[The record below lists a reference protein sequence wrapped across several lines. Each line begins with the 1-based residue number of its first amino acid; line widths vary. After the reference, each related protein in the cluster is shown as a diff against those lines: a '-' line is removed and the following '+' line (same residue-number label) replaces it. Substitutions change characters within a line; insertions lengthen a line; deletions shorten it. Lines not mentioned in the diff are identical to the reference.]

1 MRDPDIRPVAIGDLV
16 RWRSVQND
24 EQEEFDIDIGIVISL
39 SRSGA
44 NSLDA
49 QILFNDNTID
59 WLPTKTLEIIS
70 KG

>member
-1 MRDPDIRPVAIGDLV
+1 VRDPDIRPVAIGDLV

-24 EQEEFDIDIGIVISL
+24 EQEALDIDIGIVLSL

-44 NSLDA
+44 NSLA
-49 QILFNDNTID
+49 VQVLFDDNTID
-59 WLPTKTLEIIS
+59 WLPAKTLEIIS

>member
-24 EQEEFDIDIGIVISL
+24 EQEELDIDIGIVLNL

-44 NSLDA
+44 NSLA
-49 QILFNDNTID
+49 VQVLFDDNTID
-59 WLPTKTLEIIS
+59 WLPAKTLEIIN

>member
-24 EQEEFDIDIGIVISL
+24 EQEALDIDIGIVLSL

-44 NSLDA
+44 NSLA
-49 QILFNDNTID
+49 VQVLFDDNTID
-59 WLPTKTLEIIS
+59 WLPAKTLEIIS